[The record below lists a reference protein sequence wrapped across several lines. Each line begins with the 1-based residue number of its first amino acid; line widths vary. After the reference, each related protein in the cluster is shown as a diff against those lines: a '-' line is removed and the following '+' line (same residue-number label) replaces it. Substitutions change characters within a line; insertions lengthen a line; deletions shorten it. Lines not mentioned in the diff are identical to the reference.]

1 MKENDARKEV
11 REGDAEEGVEEG
23 VLERK
28 GRQKTKAD

>member
-11 REGDAEEGVEEG
+11 REGDAEGVEEG